1 MKTLQKLILLS
12 SILLLSINSY
22 AQKFAYVDTDYIL
35 TKVPEF
41 VQAEEKI
48 NEFSKQWQSE
58 IEAAYQD
65 VEQMYRTYQSEQVL
79 LTSEMK
85 TKREESIIEKEKSV
99 QTLQQKYFGSQGELY
114 KKRQD
119 LIKPIQ
125 DRIFDAVQQLAATNK
140 YSIIFDASSDLI
152 MLYSN
157 PDLDKSDKVLE
168 LMGY

>member
-1 MKTLQKLILLS
+1 MKTIQKLILLS
-12 SILLLSINSY
+12 SILLLSINGY

-65 VEQMYRTYQSEQVL
+65 VDQMYRTYQSEQVL
-79 LTSEMK
+79 LTTEMK

-99 QTLQQKYFGSQGELY
+99 QALQQK
-114 KKRQD
+114 
-119 LIKPIQ
+119 
-125 DRIFDAVQQLAATNK
+125 
-140 YSIIFDASSDLI
+140 
-152 MLYSN
+152 
-157 PDLDKSDKVLE
+157 
-168 LMGY
+168 